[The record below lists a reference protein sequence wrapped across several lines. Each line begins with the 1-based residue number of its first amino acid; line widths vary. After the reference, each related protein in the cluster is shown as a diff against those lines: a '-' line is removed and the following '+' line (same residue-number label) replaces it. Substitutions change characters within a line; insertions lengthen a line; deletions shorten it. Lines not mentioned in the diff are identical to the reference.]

1 VAGGCLGSLGAGAIA
16 VAGVNRAWLKF
27 LYLLY
32 CVEAGVFLLLAP
44 WSLLWIHSYFAQ
56 IPGLRELLLSGYL
69 RGAVS
74 GFGAILLM
82 TGAVDFA
89 GFCRAMKRT

>member
-1 VAGGCLGSLGAGAIA
+1 
-16 VAGVNRAWLKF
+16 VNRPWLQF

-44 WSLLWIHSYFAQ
+44 WSLLWIHGYFAQ
-56 IPGLRELLLSGYL
+56 IPALRALLLSGYF

-74 GFGAILLM
+74 AFGAILLM
-82 TGAVDFA
+82 IAAVDFA
-89 GFCRAMKRT
+89 GFCRTMKRT

>member
-1 VAGGCLGSLGAGAIA
+1 VT
-16 VAGVNRAWLKF
+16 RTWLQF

-44 WSLLWIHSYFAQ
+44 WSLLWVHSYFAQ
-56 IPGLRELLLSGYL
+56 APSLRGLLLSGYL

-74 GFGAILLM
+74 AIGAILLM
-82 TGAVDFA
+82 AGAVDFA
-89 GFCRAMKRT
+89 GFCRALKRS